1 MVPVSKNVGERSTAK
16 IYRPVSLLSVVSKFF
31 EKRLNT
37 LIVDHL
43 EKSDLFSDFQYGF
56 RSSRSIADLMTVTF
70 GLQGLLTGLGLN
82 ISKAFGR
89 ASHTGLLHKLNSY
102 GISGKIFSLIC
113 SCLRNRRLLVVLDEN
128 SSQEY
133 SNNVGVSK
141 GSIFGPTLFLLNTN
155 NLPDGVIY
163 IIQSMLMILLST
175 LSVVRHLICDNN

>member
-1 MVPVSKNVGERSTAK
+1 
-16 IYRPVSLLSVVSKFF
+16 
-31 EKRLNT
+31 
-37 LIVDHL
+37 
-43 EKSDLFSDFQYGF
+43 
-56 RSSRSIADLMTVTF
+56 MTVTS

-82 ISKAFGR
+82 IPKAFGR
-89 ASHTGLLHKLNSY
+89 ASHTGLLHELNSY
-102 GISGKIFSLIC
+102 GISGKIFSLLC

-141 GSIFGPTLFLLNTN
+141 GSIFGAALFLLNTN

-175 LSVVRHLICDNN
+175 LSVIRHIICDNN